1 MSERASL
8 PTIGPLLWYR
18 EPKAAIA
25 WLEQAF
31 GFETRIVVEG
41 ADGGVVH
48 SELTLG
54 DGYIMVVGPPRGK
67 AVSPAAFG
75 GRATASVHVQLKD
88 GLDAH
93 CARARAAGAVIDRE
107 PEDQPYGDRVY
118 TCADLEDHPW
128 SFGQT
133 VQAMTAT
140 EMADATGHKIHEKK
154 EPAHG

>member
-1 MSERASL
+1 MSEREGL

-18 EPKAAIA
+18 DPNAAIE

-31 GFETRIVVEG
+31 GFERRLVVEDG
-41 ADGGVVH
+41 EGGVIH

-54 DGYIMVVGPPRGK
+54 DGYIMVVGPPSGK

-75 GRATASVHVQLKD
+75 GRSTQSVHVQLRED
-88 GLDAH
+88 LDAH
-93 CARARAAGAVIDRE
+93 CEQARAAGARIDRE
-107 PEDQPYGDRVY
+107 PATQPYGDRVY
-118 TCADLEDHPW
+118 TCVDLEDHPW

-133 VQAMTAT
+133 VKVMTAA
-140 EMADATGHKIHEKK
+140 EMAEATGRTIHEK